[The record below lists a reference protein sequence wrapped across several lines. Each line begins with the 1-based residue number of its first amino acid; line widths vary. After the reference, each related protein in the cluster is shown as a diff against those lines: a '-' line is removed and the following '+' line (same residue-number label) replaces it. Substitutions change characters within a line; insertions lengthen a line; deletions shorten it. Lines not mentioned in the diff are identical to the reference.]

1 MGGSK
6 TTSAQTSVEVP
17 TVERPFGLWTAAA
30 MVVGGMIGSGIFVM
44 PAQLAPYGWTSLP
57 AWVAAIGG
65 ALLLAYVLSKLAAA
79 RPAATGTVAIVG
91 AELGTMAGV
100 LVGWA
105 YWVSVWSAIAIIA
118 VTAVRYLATFFPA
131 LAATPLSLAL
141 WSTGLVWLL
150 TILNLA
156 GARAAGGFQ
165 VVTTLLKLLPLIAV
179 VVIVIGFALSGGAQ
193 FTAYEHPPWQPSK
206 LTGAMTLAFYAL
218 VGFESAGVVAERIR
232 DPGRN
237 VLRATMIGTAL
248 TGVLYIV
255 VCSGIVFAM
264 PPGVIAKAPA
274 PVALFV
280 ETFFGRGA
288 GLAVAAFAVIATVGC
303 LNGWVL
309 IQGELPLGMARA
321 GLLPRWMAV
330 TNRQDVSVRL
340 LCMGSVCAS
349 VLILSSAAGSNGI
362 GGLLDFML
370 NLTAAACLLLYT
382 GTCVAALRMG
392 SARVAA
398 ALGLIFCLCA
408 LWGSGTA
415 ALLAIA
421 LMLTA
426 IPLYWLRP
434 AKTE

>member
-1 MGGSK
+1 
-6 TTSAQTSVEVP
+6 
-17 TVERPFGLWTAAA
+17 

-57 AWVAAIGG
+57 AWAAAIIG
-65 ALLLAYVLSKLAAA
+65 ALLLAFVLSKLAAA
-79 RPAATGTVAIVG
+79 RPESTGTVAVVG
-91 AELGTMAGV
+91 AELGPLAGV

-118 VTAVRYLATFFPA
+118 VTAIRYLATFVPV
-131 LAATPLSLAL
+131 LAATPLTLAL
-141 WSTGLVWLL
+141 WSCGLVWLL
-150 TILNLA
+150 TLLNLA
-156 GARAAGGFQ
+156 GARAAGNFQ
-165 VVTTLLKLLPLIAV
+165 VVTTLLKLLPLLAV
-179 VVIVIGFALSGGAQ
+179 VAIVAGFAVGGGGQLIKFDHA
-193 FTAYEHPPWQPSK
+193 PWEPAK
-206 LTGAMTLAFYAL
+206 LTGAVTLAFYAL

-248 TGVLYIV
+248 TGLLYII

-264 PPGVIAKAPA
+264 PPDVISKAPA

-321 GLLPRWMAV
+321 GLLPRWMAK
-330 TNRQDVSVRL
+330 TNRHDVSVRL
-340 LCMGSVCAS
+340 LCLGSACAS
-349 VLILSSAAGSNGI
+349 ILILSSAAGSTGL

-370 NLTAAACLLLYT
+370 NLTAATSLLLYL
-382 GTCVAALRMG
+382 GACLAALRLG
-392 SARVAA
+392 VARGVAG
-398 ALGLIFCLCA
+398 LGLLFCFWA

-415 ALLAIA
+415 ALLAVA

-426 IPLYWLRP
+426 IPLYLLRP
-434 AKTE
+434 LLAEQPT

>member
-1 MGGSK
+1 
-6 TTSAQTSVEVP
+6 
-17 TVERPFGLWTAAA
+17 

-44 PAQLAPYGWTSLP
+44 PAQLALYGWTSLP

-65 ALLLAYVLSKLAAA
+65 ALLLAFVLSKLAAA
-79 RPAATGTVAIVG
+79 RPTASGTVAIVG
-91 AELGTMAGV
+91 GELGPMAGV

-118 VTAVRYLATFFPA
+118 VTAVRYLATFVPE

-141 WSTGLVWLL
+141 WSSALVWLL
-150 TILNLA
+150 TLLNLA
-156 GARAAGGFQ
+156 GARAAGNFQ
-165 VVTTLLKLLPLIAV
+165 VATTLLKLLPLVAV
-179 VVIVIGFALSGGAQ
+179 VFIVIGFALSGGAQ
-193 FTAYEHPPWQPSK
+193 FAAYEHAPWEPAK
-206 LTGAMTLAFYAL
+206 LTSAVTLAFFAL

-255 VCSGIVFAM
+255 VCTGIIFAM
-264 PPGVIAKAPA
+264 PPEVIAKAPA

-321 GLLPRWMAV
+321 GLLPRWMAA
-330 TNRQDVSVRL
+330 TNRHDVSVRL
-340 LCMGSVCAS
+340 LCLGSACAS
-349 VLILSSAAGSNGI
+349 ALILTSAAGSSGI

-370 NLTAAACLLLYT
+370 NLTAAACLLLYS
-382 GTCVAALRMG
+382 GACVTALRMG
-392 SARVAA
+392 TGRVAA
-398 ALGLIFCLCA
+398 GPGLMFCLWA

-415 ALLAIA
+415 ALLAVA

-426 IPLYWLRP
+426 LPLYWLRP
-434 AKTE
+434 AQSPTPAA

>member
-1 MGGSK
+1 M
-6 TTSAQTSVEVP
+6 
-17 TVERPFGLWTAAA
+17 
-30 MVVGGMIGSGIFVM
+30 
-44 PAQLAPYGWTSLP
+44 
-57 AWVAAIGG
+57 
-65 ALLLAYVLSKLAAA
+65 
-79 RPAATGTVAIVG
+79 
-91 AELGTMAGV
+91 
-100 LVGWA
+100 
-105 YWVSVWSAIAIIA
+105 
-118 VTAVRYLATFFPA
+118 
-131 LAATPLSLAL
+131 
-141 WSTGLVWLL
+141 
-150 TILNLA
+150 
-156 GARAAGGFQ
+156 
-165 VVTTLLKLLPLIAV
+165 

-280 ETFFGRGA
+280 ETFFGRGP

>member
-1 MGGSK
+1 
-6 TTSAQTSVEVP
+6 
-17 TVERPFGLWTAAA
+17 

-57 AWVAAIGG
+57 AWGAAIGG
-65 ALLLAYVLSKLAAA
+65 ALLLAFVLSKLAAA
-79 RPAATGTVAIVG
+79 RPGATGTVAIVG
-91 AELGTMAGV
+91 GEIGPMAGV

-118 VTAVRYLATFFPA
+118 VTAVRYLATFVPA
-131 LAATPLSLAL
+131 LAASPLSLAL
-141 WSTGLVWLL
+141 WSSALVWLL
-150 TILNLA
+150 TLLNLA
-156 GARAAGGFQ
+156 GARVAGNFQ

-179 VVIVIGFALSGGAQ
+179 VAIVAGFALSGGAQ
-193 FTAYEHPPWQPSK
+193 FAAYDHAPFEPAK
-206 LTGAMTLAFYAL
+206 LTSAVTLVFFAL

-248 TGVLYIV
+248 TGVLYII

-264 PPGVIAKAPA
+264 PSDVLAIAPA

-321 GLLPRWMAV
+321 GLLPEWMAA
-330 TNRQDVSVRL
+330 TNRHDVSVRL
-340 LCMGSVCAS
+340 LCLGSTCAS
-349 VLILSSAAGSNGI
+349 VLILTSAAGSSGI

-382 GTCVAALRMG
+382 GACLTALRIG
-392 SARVAA
+392 RARTAA
-398 ALGLIFCLCA
+398 GLGLAFCLWA
-408 LWGSGTA
+408 LWGSGVA
-415 ALLAIA
+415 AFWAVA

-426 IPLYWLRP
+426 IPLYWFRP
-434 AKTE
+434 QLAEQPA